1 MKQRPRLNKQIFKP
15 LRKRRIGRIID
26 KLTFGK
32 IMLIWISTIFFFGL
46 VYFFLSGN
54 MSYLSYSKSELE
66 ITNVWESIYFSFVTA
81 TTTGFGD
88 IIPLGNFRIVAIF
101 EVVFGLLLLALVTS
115 RLVSIKQDVLLSEIY
130 DLSFNEKINSIRS
143 SLLLF
148 RQNIERTIA
157 KTDQESYSKKDVDDI
172 YIYLSSLKDIL
183 NEVWDIFYKPNEN
196 RYIKKIDP
204 VNTELILNSLLSSF
218 EKIHELNLHLNKKQI
233 TWKDEAT
240 MMITRN
246 CLSLFDNIFSTI
258 RSYKISD
265 KALKDLKKREKKIIR
280 ILRKISRRCN
290 KN

>member
-1 MKQRPRLNKQIFKP
+1 MKHISRLNKQIFKP

-46 VYFFLSGN
+46 AYFFLSGS

-66 ITNVWESIYFSFVTA
+66 ITNVWDAIYFSFVTA

-157 KTDQESYSKKDVDDI
+157 KTDQETYSKKDVDDI

-183 NEVWDIFYKPNEN
+183 NEIWDIFYKQNEN

-218 EKIHELNLHLNKKQI
+218 EKLHELNLHLNKKKI
-233 TWKDEAT
+233 VWKDEAT

-258 RSYKISD
+258 KSYKISD
-265 KALKDLKKREKKIIR
+265 KALKDLKKREKGIIR
-280 ILRKISRRCN
+280 ILKEDFKKKDES
-290 KN
+290 